1 VLPLRPTY
9 RSTDV
14 VGMWTYRLP
23 TDRPSIAFAELRS
36 VAYSRTLE
44 TRTGTGVSGPFAL
57 LRPTDVIGAAGFE
70 PATSA
75 PQTRRSNQAE
85 LRPVHEEMYGLRGR
99 PWAYAAFD
107 RSTAS

>member
-1 VLPLRPTY
+1 VAEPGILT
-9 RSTDV
+9 
-14 VGMWTYRLP
+14 RLDLEEIVAMP
-23 TDRPSIAFAELRS
+23 GRELRLS
-36 VAYSRTLE
+36 SLATPGRSLYC
-44 TRTGTGVSGPFAL
+44 A
-57 LRPTDVIGAAGFE
+57 PTDVIGAAGFE

-85 LRPVHEEMYGLRGR
+85 LRPVHEGMYGLRGR